1 MGFLDKVKGFFKPS
15 ETEETQTDEARVTET
30 GRVLDDHPSAKIT
43 PGKLKSILEDA
54 ENGDIQAQHQLFMD
68 IEEQDSSI
76 AANMMTRKRSVL
88 TLDWRIIE
96 PRNATPAEEKLQ
108 AEIDELFHQYPNL
121 EDLFVDLMDAVGHG
135 FAALEIQWA
144 QVDGKWIPKGFK
156 PCPQS
161 WFNLDKHDN
170 LLLRTPDNPTGE
182 PLRPFGWVVHRHKSR
197 STQLARDG
205 LYRTL
210 AWLYM
215 YKHYSV
221 RDFAEFLELYGMP
234 IRIGKYG
241 AGATHKEKQ
250 TLLRALA
257 EIGHNAAGIMPESMQ
272 IELHNVATGTSA
284 GNNPFLQMV
293 DWCEK
298 SIARLIL
305 GQTLTSGADGKSSTN
320 ALGNVHN
327 EVRRDLMISDAKQ
340 IAQTITQQI
349 ILPYLQINVDPNI
362 APHRVPYFEF
372 DTKEYDDLSVLAEAL
387 PKLVQIGVK
396 VPESWARDKLGI
408 PEAQEDD
415 ELLKPFQSAVKTDLN
430 EEKTPKKTTA
440 LSSQSS
446 AAHVVGCQCDG
457 CLGKKVVAL
466 SKTSEE
472 RDEQAWLD
480 ESLDEALEQ
489 VDFNQQLDPMVQK
502 AVRVMLSCHSYEEA
516 QEKLATLYPELT
528 SKAHHEYLTRAVFLA
543 ELLGVSNA
551 KTKP

>member
-1 MGFLDKVKGFFKPS
+1 MGFLDKVKGLFKVEES
-15 ETEETQTDEARVTET
+15 EETQTDEAKVTAT

-88 TLDWRIIE
+88 TLDWRIVE

-135 FAALEIQWA
+135 FSALEIQWA
-144 QVDGKWIPKGFK
+144 QVEGKWVPKGFK

-161 WFNLDKHDN
+161 WFNLDKDDN
-170 LLLRTPDNPTGE
+170 LLLRTPDNPMGE

-241 AGATHKEKQ
+241 AGATALEKR

-284 GNNPFLQMV
+284 GNNPFLHMV

-340 IAQTITQQI
+340 IAQTITKQI

-372 DTKEYDDLSVLAEAL
+372 DTKEYEDLSIFAEAL
-387 PKLVQIGVK
+387 PKLVEIGVK

-408 PEAQEDD
+408 PEVQEDD
-415 ELLKPFQSAVKTDLN
+415 ILLNPLQREVKTDVN
-430 EEKTPKKTTA
+430 EDKTAKKPTA
-440 LSSQSS
+440 LS
-446 AAHVVGCQCDG
+446 AHVVGCQCDG
-457 CLGKKVVAL
+457 CLGKVVAL
-466 SKTSEE
+466 SAKSGEK
-472 RDEQAWLD
+472 DEQALLD
-480 ESLDEALEQ
+480 DSLDEALEQ

-502 AVRVMLSCHSYEEA
+502 AVQVMLSCHSYEEA
-516 QEKLATLYPELT
+516 QEKLATLYPDLT
-528 SKAHHEYLTRAVFLA
+528 AKAHHEYLTRAMFLS
-543 ELLGVSNA
+543 ELLGASHA
-551 KTKP
+551 KP

>member
-1 MGFLDKVKGFFKPS
+1 MGFIDKVKNLLKGN
-15 ETEETQTDEARVTET
+15 ETEPTQTDEAEVTAS

-43 PGKLKSILEDA
+43 PSKLKQILEDA

-88 TLDWRIIE
+88 TLDWRIVE

-108 AEIDELFHQYPNL
+108 AEIDELFYQYPNL

-135 FAALEIQWA
+135 FSALEIQWA
-144 QVDGKWIPKGFK
+144 QVNGKWVPKGFK

-161 WFNLDKHDN
+161 WFKLDKDDS
-170 LLLRTPDNPTGE
+170 LLLRTPANQMGE

-241 AGATHKEKQ
+241 AGATNAEKR

-272 IELHNVATGTSA
+272 IELHNVANAGAAS

-372 DTKEYDDLSVLAEAL
+372 DTKEYEDLSVFADAI
-387 PKLVQIGVK
+387 PKLTGIGVQIS
-396 VPESWARDKLGI
+396 ESWVRDKLGI
-408 PEAQEDD
+408 PEPQEG
-415 ELLKPFQSAVKTDLN
+415 ELILSTLQGKKTD
-430 EEKTPKKTTA
+430 KKTTA
-440 LSSQSS
+440 LSAVFNHGEGCACGCRS
-446 AAHVVGCQCDG
+446 AALSAQN
-457 CLGKKVVAL
+457 GKK
-466 SKTSEE
+466 
-472 RDEQAWLD
+472 DEQDELD
-480 ESLDEALEQ
+480 GLIDDALANA
-489 VDFNQQLDPMVQK
+489 DFNQQLDPMMKQIVG
-502 AVRVMLSCHSYEEA
+502 VVMASESYDEA
-516 QEKLATLYPELT
+516 QEKLIALYPDLT
-528 SKAHHEYLTRAVFLA
+528 SESHQAYLTSAVFLA
-543 ELLGVSNA
+543 DLLGAANA
-551 KTKP
+551 ERT